1 MNEYANLTGAS
12 VMTRRNRTGR
22 CFDHVI
28 DGPTLMDM
36 NRERKSFC
44 VETLI
49 PKGVCILGGAPKV
62 GKSWLALDLCIKV
75 AKGEPLWDL
84 PTRKGTTLYLAL
96 EDSIDDLQDRAY
108 MLTDD
113 IPHDAHFAVTAEKLN
128 SGLCDQIVSFVTEHP
143 DTVLVVIDT
152 FQVVRSKSSRAGY
165 AGEYAEIRKL
175 KELADRFGMTIL
187 LVHHLRKQG
196 DSDPLNRIS
205 GSTC

>member
-1 MNEYANLTGAS
+1 M
-12 VMTRRNRTGR
+12 GR
-22 CFDHVI
+22 V
-28 DGPTLMDM
+28 
-36 NRERKSFC
+36 
-44 VETLI
+44 
-49 PKGVCILGGAPKV
+49 
-62 GKSWLALDLCIKV
+62 LALDLCIKV

-113 IPHDAHFAVTAEKLN
+113 IPCEAHFAVTAEKLN
-128 SGLCDQIVSFVTEHP
+128 GGLCDQIVSFAMEHP

-152 FQVVRSKSSRAGY
+152 FQVVRCKSSRAGY